1 MGGILRYGFRNM
13 EQAAARTEA
22 DFTTETF
29 TIKKIDHMK
38 QTRNGQTINDYFVL
52 YTEEETFALGIP

>member
-1 MGGILRYGFRNM
+1 M